1 MQKWQ
6 VSCLKTKVDWERGDG
21 RTDGDTLANSL
32 KEGLLQTAEEVLGR
46 QRKKI
51 QPWVTNEVLDL
62 CDQRRQ
68 LKQKQYTSTEVEL
81 EYRKVNREV
90 RKKMK
95 AAKEE
100 WTGEQCK
107 NIEKEMMSRNSN
119 KAYNTLKAITKT
131 RQHKSAVIEDRIG
144 NILTES
150 TAILNRWTVAYTTTS
165 SIQTLAYSRVTRPL
179 HKRLKTYLC

>member
-1 MQKWQ
+1 M
-6 VSCLKTKVDWERGDG
+6 
-21 RTDGDTLANSL
+21 
-32 KEGLLQTAEEVLGR
+32 
-46 QRKKI
+46 
-51 QPWVTNEVLDL
+51 
-62 CDQRRQ
+62 
-68 LKQKQYTSTEVEL
+68 
-81 EYRKVNREV
+81 NREV

-107 NIEKEMMSRNSN
+107 NTEKEMMSRNSN

-179 HKRLKTYLC
+179 HKRLKAYLC